1 VRSRNS
7 GKLRASHNDG
17 LVGATDSQPGGD
29 CSGAAESEWMLE
41 SPSDTGPKV
50 RVRSSQP
57 VPYRTG
63 GQRRVSSKQRDRTIQ
78 SQPAPSRLVQSVVKS
93 SDWMPPIL
101 AATPEDMIWGAR
113 ARSSAVE
120 RRTGKQRVGKAQ
132 YWQAEGWRSTVL
144 GSTGSRERTLTT
156 LRALTEARK
165 KVRGTRP
172 KGQPTARPR
181 AVMQGQ
187 PTSA

>member
-78 SQPAPSRLVQSVVKS
+78 SQPAPSRLEQSVVKS
-93 SDWMPPIL
+93 SDWVPPIPV
-101 AATPEDMIWGAR
+101 AIPENTIWGAR

-120 RRTGKQRVGKAQ
+120 RRTGSLGLRPSVD
-132 YWQAEGWRSTVL
+132 WP
-144 GSTGSRERTLTT
+144 GSTFTSTQMPAAVILGFGALLRRPNQNWPDWGPFSSWRT
-156 LRALTEARK
+156 
-165 KVRGTRP
+165 TRHI
-172 KGQPTARPR
+172 R
-181 AVMQGQ
+181 
-187 PTSA
+187 